1 MIKRLWIKLKMI
13 SVTIINYI
21 IVAELGTRA
30 EYESYESLYK
40 VYMHSLYNE
49 LKALSKHI

>member
-1 MIKRLWIKLKMI
+1 MIKRFWIKLKMI
-13 SVTIINYI
+13 SITANYI

-40 VYMHSLYNE
+40 TYMHTLYNE
-49 LKALSKHI
+49 LKAAK